1 MRKALIVDD
10 HPFIRA
16 SVRTLLAQELQYQVI
31 ESGNSTDG
39 VRLYRDERP
48 DLVILDLSMPGLDG
62 FDVLRRMRESTSPG
76 KIIVLTSMPPGYYS
90 MRSMKA
96 GATAFV
102 SKSDALDQLRKA
114 IAAVQ
119 SGYTYFP
126 DCTDVSLGRVDS
138 DSTEAARISSLT
150 DREILVLVNL
160 AKGLCNQ
167 DIAHTMLLSHK
178 TVSTYKMRM
187 MRKLRLNSVMEMTDL
202 ARRHELI

>member
-10 HPFIRA
+10 HPFLRT
-16 SVRTLLAQELQYQVI
+16 SVRTLLEQELAYQVI
-31 ESGNSTDG
+31 ESGNSTEA
-39 VRLYRDERP
+39 VLLHRNEQP

-62 FDVLRRMRESTSPG
+62 FDVLRRMKESGSPS

-96 GATAFV
+96 GASAFV
-102 SKSDALDQLRKA
+102 SKSDAFDQLRKA
-114 IAAVQ
+114 INAVL

-126 DCTDVSLGRVDS
+126 DCADVSVSGIDG
-138 DSTEAARISSLT
+138 DTTEAARISGLT

-160 AKGLCNQ
+160 ARGLCNQ
-167 DIAHTMLLSHK
+167 DIADAMLLSHK

-187 MRKLRLNSVMEMTDL
+187 MRKLRLNSVMELTDL